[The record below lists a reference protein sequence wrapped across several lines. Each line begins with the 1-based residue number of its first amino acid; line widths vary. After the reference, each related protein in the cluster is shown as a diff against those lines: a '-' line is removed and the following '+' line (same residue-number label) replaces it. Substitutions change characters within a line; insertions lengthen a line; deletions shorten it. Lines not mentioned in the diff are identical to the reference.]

1 MTLTAHVSRRRF
13 LRLTAAVPLVPSL
26 PPRSASAQTYPAR
39 PVRVIVTSGP
49 GGQRNTAA
57 RLFAQK
63 LTENLGQSF
72 YIENMGG
79 GGGNIAIGGWRRG
92 QRLSRCHG
100 LPIGLHASIW
110 RIASNSD

>member
-1 MTLTAHVSRRRF
+1 MGGEKRQIGRAGDVARGARI
-13 LRLTAAVPLVPSL
+13 APSL
-26 PPRSASAQTYPAR
+26 PATHSGGTARAVAPATIRLCQTYPAR

-49 GGQRNTAA
+49 GGQSDTAA

-79 GGGNIAIGGWRRG
+79 GGGNIAMGGGGAGSAFRG
-92 QRLSRCHG
+92 VTGFQ
-100 LPIGLHASIW
+100 
-110 RIASNSD
+110 